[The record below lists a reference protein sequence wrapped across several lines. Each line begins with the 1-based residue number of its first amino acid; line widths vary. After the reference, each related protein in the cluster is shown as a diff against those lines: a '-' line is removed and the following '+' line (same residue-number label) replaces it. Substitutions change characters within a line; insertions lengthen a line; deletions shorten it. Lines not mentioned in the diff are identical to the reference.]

1 MKRRVFCATATLVAS
16 IGFATAAAAQSKWD
30 FATAY
35 APFNFHSKNNE
46 QFVKDV
52 DAATSG
58 KLKITPHFG
67 ASLFKMPEIKRA
79 VQTGNAQMGEFFLV
93 SFQNESQIFGVDGL
107 PFLVNNYDEAFKLY
121 QAQKPALQKL
131 LDKQGQVL
139 LYSVAWPPQ
148 GIYTK
153 KPINSAADLKGMK
166 WRVYSPTTA
175 RIGELIGAQPAT
187 VQEAELSQ
195 ALATGV
201 VDGLITSSATGAD
214 NKLFENLRYYYNV
227 QAWIPKNA
235 VTVSKKAFNA
245 LGKAEQEAVLKA
257 AAAAEERGW
266 KESKEVDAKSLATLK
281 QGGMSIELPS
291 PQLKADLAKVGET
304 VIKEWTDKAGAEGK
318 AILDAYQASK

>member
-1 MKRRVFCATATLVAS
+1 MKRRLFCATATLVA
-16 IGFATAAAAQSKWD
+16 GVAFTGTALADTKWD

-35 APFNFHSKNNE
+35 PAFNFHSKNNE

-52 DAATSG
+52 EAATNG

-107 PFLVNNYDEAFKLY
+107 PFLAADYDQAYKLY
-121 QAQKPALQKL
+121 QAQKPALEKL
-131 LDKQGQVL
+131 LDKQNQVL

-148 GIYTK
+148 GIYTQ
-153 KPINSAADLKGMK
+153 KPIDSAADLKGMK

-175 RIGELIGAQPAT
+175 RIGELVGAQPVT
-187 VQEAELSQ
+187 IQEAELSQ

-201 VDGLITSSATGAD
+201 IEGLITSSATGAD
-214 NKLFENLRYYYNV
+214 NKLFEQLKYYYNV

-235 VTVSKKAFNA
+235 VVVNKKAFNA
-245 LGKAEQEAVLKA
+245 LSKEEQEAVLKA

-266 KESKEVDAKSLATLK
+266 KESREVDARSLATLK
-281 QGGMSIELPS
+281 EGGMNVEEPS
-291 PQLKADLAKVGET
+291 AQLKADLAKVGET
-304 VIKEWTDKAGAEGK
+304 VVQEWVEKAGADGK
-318 AILDAYQASK
+318 AILDAFNSSK

>member
-1 MKRRVFCATATLVAS
+1 MKRRIFCATATLVAS
-16 IGFATAAAAQSKWD
+16 LGLATAAAAQTKWD

-35 APFNFHSKNNE
+35 GPGNFHSKNNE
-46 QFVKDV
+46 LFVKDV
-52 DAATSG
+52 DAATGG

-107 PFLVNNYDEAFKLY
+107 PFLVSSYDDAFKLY
-121 QAQKPALQKL
+121 QALEKL

-175 RIGELIGAQPAT
+175 RIGELIGAQPVT

-214 NKLFENLRYYYNV
+214 NKLFENLKYYYNV

-235 VTVSKKAFNA
+235 VTVSKKAFAA
-245 LGKAEQEAVLKA
+245 LDKPTQDAVLKA

-266 KESKEVDAKSLATLK
+266 KESKEVDARSQAALK
-281 QGGMSIELPS
+281 AGGMTIDAGSA
-291 PQLKADLAKVGET
+291 QLKADLAKVGET
-304 VIKEWTDKAGAEGK
+304 VVKEWTDKAGAEGQ
-318 AILDAYQASK
+318 AILDAYKKAK

>member
-1 MKRRVFCATATLVAS
+1 MKRRIFCATATLVAT
-16 IGFATAAAAQSKWD
+16 IGFTGTAAAQTQWD

-35 APFNFHSKNNE
+35 PAHNFHSKNNE
-46 QFVKDV
+46 QFVQDV
-52 DAATSG
+52 AAATQG

-93 SFQNESQIFGVDGL
+93 SFQNEAQIFGADGL
-107 PFLVNNYDEAFKLY
+107 PFLVGSYDEAYKLY
-121 QAQKPALQKL
+121 QAQKPFLQKL

-148 GIYTK
+148 GIYSK
-153 KPINSAADLKGMK
+153 KPIQSAADLKGMK

-175 RIGELIGAQPAT
+175 RIGELVGAQPAT
-187 VQEAELSQ
+187 IQEAELSQ

-201 VDGLITSSATGAD
+201 IEGLITSSATGAD
-214 NKLFENLRYYYNV
+214 NKLFENLKYYYNV

-245 LGKAEQEAVLKA
+245 LSAAEQEAVLKA

-266 KESKEVDAKSLATLK
+266 KESREVDARSLATLK
-281 QGGMSIELPS
+281 AGGMSVEEPS
-291 PQLKADLAKVGET
+291 PQLKADLAKVGAT
-304 VIKEWTDKAGAEGK
+304 VVNEWLKKAGPDGQAV
-318 AILDAYQASK
+318 LDAFQAAK

>member
-1 MKRRVFCATATLVAS
+1 MKRRIFCATATLVAS
-16 IGFATAAAAQSKWD
+16 IGFAGAAAAQTKWD

-35 APFNFHSKNNE
+35 GPGNFHSKNNE
-46 QFVKDV
+46 LFVKEV
-52 DAATSG
+52 DAATGG

-93 SFQNESQIFGVDGL
+93 SFQNESQIFGADGL
-107 PFLVNNYDEAFKLY
+107 PFLVSSYDEAFKLY

-153 KPINSAADLKGMK
+153 RPDDAGADLKGRK
-166 WRVYSPTTA
+166 GRVYPRSTA
-175 RIGELIGAQPAT
+175 GIGELIGAQPVT
-187 VQEAELSQ
+187 GQEAELSQ

-214 NKLFENLRYYYNV
+214 NKLFENLKYYYNV

-235 VTVSKKAFNA
+235 VTVSKKAFAA
-245 LGKAEQEAVLKA
+245 LDKATQDAVLKA
-257 AAAAEERGW
+257 AADAEARGW
-266 KESKEVDAKSLATLK
+266 KESKEVDAKSIAALK
-281 QGGMSIELPS
+281 AGGMSIETGS
-291 PQLKADLAKVGET
+291 AQLKADLAKVGET
-304 VIKEWTDKAGAEGK
+304 VVKEWTEKAGADGQ
-318 AILDAYQASK
+318 AILDAYKKAK